1 MLAAVMGTV
10 LAMSSFQTAYATKQ
24 DVEAAKKKV
33 SSIEEEK
40 KKVQATIKNLEGLK
54 NDAAAYVK
62 ELDGSLTKLEGEL
75 DQLSTQIGNKEQEIA
90 DTGVALEQA
99 KETENK
105 QYADMKLRIKYMYE
119 QGNTSYID
127 MLFQSEDMVQLMN
140 RAEYINKISDYDRK
154 KMDEYEATRQT
165 IADEEQKLK
174 DDREAL
180 LDMQEK
186 TKAKQE
192 SVKTL
197 RAQKNKEMQSYA
209 GQIDTAQSQVDQY
222 NADLAAQENKIKQIE
237 AEIKRKEEEERKK
250 AEAARK
256 AEEEARKKAEAAGKK
271 VSATDKAASHNVAS
285 LVSVQRT
292 HFFRFRNQNLSDKRS
307 VQQPSG
313 NRYPGIYRSGHHG
326 SSIRHGCDIYL
337 QLFCGKLHHD
347 QSWRRCIH
355 RIYALFPDPGIG
367 RPDGKTGT
375 DHCESRIYRLF
386 HRFAPAFWNPFR
398 RALCKSAVLC
408 KSVKKWYFAVYS
420 YKVPVRTIGAAY
432 GQQAGIINR
441 RGDIIGERK

>member
-1 MLAAVMGTV
+1 MQRRMLAAVMGTV

-75 DQLSTQIGNKEQEIA
+75 DQLSTQIGNKEREIA

-140 RAEYINKISDYDRK
+140 RAEYINKMSDYDRN
-154 KMDEYEATRQT
+154 KMAEYEATRQT

-222 NADLAAQENKIKQIE
+222 NADLAAQEKGQWGMTPTDLL
-237 AEIKRKEEEERKK
+237 ER
-250 AEAARK
+250 
-256 AEEEARKKAEAAGKK
+256 
-271 VSATDKAASHNVAS
+271 
-285 LVSVQRT
+285 LPQ
-292 HFFRFRNQNLSDKRS
+292 
-307 VQQPSG
+307 
-313 NRYPGIYRSGHHG
+313 
-326 SSIRHGCDIYL
+326 
-337 QLFCGKLHHD
+337 
-347 QSWRRCIH
+347 
-355 RIYALFPDPGIG
+355 AL
-367 RPDGKTGT
+367 REVT
-375 DHCESRIYRLF
+375 E
-386 HRFAPAFWNPFR
+386 
-398 RALCKSAVLC
+398 
-408 KSVKKWYFAVYS
+408 
-420 YKVPVRTIGAAY
+420 
-432 GQQAGIINR
+432 
-441 RGDIIGERK
+441 

>member
-1 MLAAVMGTV
+1 
-10 LAMSSFQTAYATKQ
+10 
-24 DVEAAKKKV
+24 
-33 SSIEEEK
+33 
-40 KKVQATIKNLEGLK
+40 
-54 NDAAAYVK
+54 
-62 ELDGSLTKLEGEL
+62 
-75 DQLSTQIGNKEQEIA
+75 
-90 DTGVALEQA
+90 
-99 KETENK
+99 
-105 QYADMKLRIKYMYE
+105 MKLRIKYMYE

-285 LVSVQRT
+285 LGNISFKWPCPSSGRISSGFGIRT
-292 HFFRFRNQNLSDKRS
+292 SPTKGASSNHQGIDIPASTGAAITAAASGTVVISTYSYSAGNYIMISHGGGVYTVYMHCSQILASEGQTVKQGQTIAKVGSTGYSTGSHLHF
-307 VQQPSG
+307 
-313 NRYPGIYRSGHHG
+313 GIRSGG
-326 SSIRHGCDIYL
+326 RYVNP
-337 QLFCGKLHHD
+337 
-347 QSWRRCIH
+347 QS
-355 RIYALFPDPGIG
+355 YVSP
-367 RPDGKTGT
+367 
-375 DHCESRIYRLF
+375 
-386 HRFAPAFWNPFR
+386 
-398 RALCKSAVLC
+398 
-408 KSVKKWYFAVYS
+408 
-420 YKVPVRTIGAAY
+420 
-432 GQQAGIINR
+432 
-441 RGDIIGERK
+441 

>member
-1 MLAAVMGTV
+1 MHKNKWKNIQKRMLAAMLGTII
-10 LAMSSFQTAYATKQ
+10 AMSSFQTVYATKQ

-75 DQLSTQIGNKEQEIA
+75 DQLSAQIGTKEQEIS

-127 MLFQSEDMVQLMN
+127 MLFQSADMVQLMN

-154 KMDEYEATRQT
+154 KMDEYEETRQT

-174 DDREAL
+174 TDREAL
-180 LDMQEK
+180 LTMQEQ

-192 SVKTL
+192 SVRTL
-197 RAQKNKEMQSYA
+197 RAQKNKEMQNYA
-209 GQIDTAQSQVDQY
+209 SQIDTAQGQVDQY
-222 NADLAAQENKIKQIE
+222 NADLSAQENKIKQIE
-237 AEIKRKEEEERKK
+237 AEIRRKEEEERKK

-271 VSATDKAASHNVAS
+271 VSATDKAASYNVAS
-285 LVSVQRT
+285 LGNISFKWPCPSSGRISSGFGSRTSPTKGASSNHQGIDIPASTGAAITAAASGTVVVSTYSYSAGNYIMISHGGGVYTVYMHCSQLLASEGQT
-292 HFFRFRNQNLSDKRS
+292 VKQGQTIAKVGSTGYSTGPHLHF
-307 VQQPSG
+307 
-313 NRYPGIYRSGHHG
+313 GIRSGG
-326 SSIRHGCDIYL
+326 RYVNP
-337 QLFCGKLHHD
+337 
-347 QSWRRCIH
+347 QS
-355 RIYALFPDPGIG
+355 YVSP
-367 RPDGKTGT
+367 
-375 DHCESRIYRLF
+375 
-386 HRFAPAFWNPFR
+386 
-398 RALCKSAVLC
+398 
-408 KSVKKWYFAVYS
+408 
-420 YKVPVRTIGAAY
+420 
-432 GQQAGIINR
+432 
-441 RGDIIGERK
+441 

>member
-1 MLAAVMGTV
+1 MQRRMLAAVMGTV

-40 KKVQATIKNLEGLK
+40 KRVQATIKNLEGLK

-237 AEIKRKEEEERKK
+237 AEIKRK
-250 AEAARK
+250 

-285 LVSVQRT
+285 LGNISFKWPCPSSGRISSGFGIRT
-292 HFFRFRNQNLSDKRS
+292 SPTKGASSNHQGIDIPASTGAAITAAASGTVVISTYSYSAGNYIMISHGGGVYTVYMHCSQILASEGQTVKQGQTIAKVGSTGYSTGSHLHF
-307 VQQPSG
+307 
-313 NRYPGIYRSGHHG
+313 GIRSGG
-326 SSIRHGCDIYL
+326 RYVNP
-337 QLFCGKLHHD
+337 
-347 QSWRRCIH
+347 QS
-355 RIYALFPDPGIG
+355 YVSP
-367 RPDGKTGT
+367 
-375 DHCESRIYRLF
+375 
-386 HRFAPAFWNPFR
+386 
-398 RALCKSAVLC
+398 
-408 KSVKKWYFAVYS
+408 
-420 YKVPVRTIGAAY
+420 
-432 GQQAGIINR
+432 
-441 RGDIIGERK
+441 

>member
-1 MLAAVMGTV
+1 M
-10 LAMSSFQTAYATKQ
+10 
-24 DVEAAKKKV
+24 
-33 SSIEEEK
+33 
-40 KKVQATIKNLEGLK
+40 
-54 NDAAAYVK
+54 
-62 ELDGSLTKLEGEL
+62 
-75 DQLSTQIGNKEQEIA
+75 
-90 DTGVALEQA
+90 ALEQA

-237 AEIKRKEEEERKK
+237 AEIRRKEEEERKK

-256 AEEEARKKAEAAGKK
+256 AEEEARKKAEAAGIPVIFFNRAIEDDKTEGDVLGSYDKCAFVGTDAPEAGHMQGEMIGNYVVEHFDEMDLNGDGKISYAMFMGQLGNAEAIYRTQFAVEDADKIITDAGKPALEYFDASNSDKYQVDQDGNWSATAANNYMTTNLSQYNEGSNNMIELVICNNDGMAEGAVSALNDKGYNLGTGKDCKMIPVFGVDATDAAKQLIADGKMTATVKQDADGMAACIADLAKNAAGGKDLMDGTDSYNISEK
-271 VSATDKAASHNVAS
+271 VSNKIFIPY
-285 LVSVQRT
+285 QEY
-292 HFFRFRNQNLSDKRS
+292 
-307 VQQPSG
+307 SG
-313 NRYPGIYRSGHHG
+313 
-326 SSIRHGCDIYL
+326 
-337 QLFCGKLHHD
+337 K
-347 QSWRRCIH
+347 
-355 RIYALFPDPGIG
+355 
-367 RPDGKTGT
+367 
-375 DHCESRIYRLF
+375 
-386 HRFAPAFWNPFR
+386 
-398 RALCKSAVLC
+398 
-408 KSVKKWYFAVYS
+408 
-420 YKVPVRTIGAAY
+420 
-432 GQQAGIINR
+432 
-441 RGDIIGERK
+441 